1 MGMFSEFFAEVED
14 VFIEGDGQYDLEVVG
29 ESHYQRHL
37 NVLSERYSKMGGDRE
52 LIAKLH
58 YENTNPHDKKAIRAV
73 INGGTVGY
81 LSRKDARLFR
91 KRIEKVGF
99 EGLVIYNNYIAI
111 LLPVIT
117 GIENQALPSSGII
130 IFTSVRCWPIR
141 EACEADFSVSFGEN
155 RRSSSMIQRR

>member
-37 NVLSERYSKMGGDRE
+37 N
-52 LIAKLH
+52 
-58 YENTNPHDKKAIRAV
+58 ENTNPHDKKAIRAV

-99 EGLVIYNNYIAI
+99 EGLVISCNAEI
-111 LLPVIT
+111 LGGKRVGLFKKTDFGVWLDLPIKK
-117 GIENQALPSSGII
+117 L
-130 IFTSVRCWPIR
+130 
-141 EACEADFSVSFGEN
+141 
-155 RRSSSMIQRR
+155 

>member
-37 NVLSERYSKMGGDRE
+37 KVLSERYSKMGGDRE

-99 EGLVIYNNYIAI
+99 EGLVISCNAEI
-111 LLPVIT
+111 LGGKRVGLFKKTDFGVW
-117 GIENQALPSSGII
+117 LDL
-130 IFTSVRCWPIR
+130 PIR
-141 EACEADFSVSFGEN
+141 KL
-155 RRSSSMIQRR
+155 

>member
-14 VFIEGDGQYDLEVVG
+14 VFIEGDGHYDLEVVG

-58 YENTNPHDKKAIRAV
+58 YENTSPHDKKAIRAV

-99 EGLVIYNNYIAI
+99 EGLVISCNAEI
-111 LLPVIT
+111 LGGKRVGLFKKTDFGVWLDLPIKK
-117 GIENQALPSSGII
+117 L
-130 IFTSVRCWPIR
+130 
-141 EACEADFSVSFGEN
+141 
-155 RRSSSMIQRR
+155 